1 MPYNI
6 VVLIK
11 QIPDLELVKVNQST
25 GEPILEGV
33 PYRFEN
39 LSKNAV
45 EEAVRIKEKNGGK
58 VTAVLFGND
67 KGTQVMKEAYAMGV
81 DEGYV
86 ITGYQDGNTSL
97 TSKVLAAKIS
107 QLPHD
112 LVILGNQSADS
123 MSGLL
128 GGKLAAIL
136 GIPYLS
142 NALKVEASG
151 QKVKV
156 WSAGESENIEME
168 ADLPA
173 VISVTQEINE
183 PRFPPVMQII
193 QAGRKKINMEQSQ
206 MKEETGVN
214 VISRIAP
221 KSERKKIIFE
231 DLDKGAQE
239 VAKVIK
245 EVAK

>member
-11 QIPDLELVKVNQST
+11 QIPDLEGVKVNQST

-45 EEAVRIKEKNGGK
+45 EEAVRLKEKNGGK
-58 VTAVLFGND
+58 VTAVLFGNE

-86 ITGYQDGNTSL
+86 ITGYQEGNYSL
-97 TSKVLAAKIS
+97 TSKVLASKIS
-107 QLPHD
+107 QIPHD
-112 LVILGNQSADS
+112 IVILGNQSADS
-123 MSGLL
+123 MSGLI
-128 GGKLAAIL
+128 GGKIAAIL
-136 GIPYLS
+136 NIPYIS
-142 NALKVEASG
+142 NALKVELSG
-151 QKVKV
+151 QKVRV
-156 WSAGESENIEME
+156 MSSGEAENVEME

-173 VISVTQEINE
+173 VVSVTQEINE

-193 QAGRKKINMEQSQ
+193 QAGRKKINIEQSQ
-206 MKEETGVN
+206 IKEESGIK
-214 VISRIAP
+214 VISKIAP
-221 KSERKKIIFE
+221 KSERKRIIFE

-239 VAKVIK
+239 IAKVIK

>member
-45 EEAVRIKEKNGGK
+45 EEAVRLKEKNGGK
-58 VTAVLFGND
+58 VTAVLFGNE

-86 ITGYQDGNTSL
+86 ITGYQEGNYSL
-97 TSKVLAAKIS
+97 TSKVLASKIS
-107 QLPHD
+107 QIPHD
-112 LVILGNQSADS
+112 IVILGNQSADS
-123 MSGLL
+123 MSGLI
-128 GGKLAAIL
+128 GGKISAIL
-136 GIPYLS
+136 NIPYIS
-142 NALKVEASG
+142 NALKVELSG
-151 QKVKV
+151 QKVRV
-156 WSAGESENIEME
+156 MSSGEAENVEME

-173 VISVTQEINE
+173 VVSVTQEINE

-193 QAGRKKINMEQSQ
+193 QAGRKKINIEQSQ
-206 MKEETGVN
+206 VREESGIR

-221 KSERKKIIFE
+221 KSERKRIIFE

-239 VAKVIK
+239 VAKVIR